1 MPSVSPWKA
10 STFRTNS
17 ARPCRSSKGEY
28 VPAEHEQVGETRNA
42 ALSDELGVT
51 DYLADRFAVVGT
63 PEECRAKVAQI
74 DDSGA
79 DVLQITAISHDPADI
94 IRRFGEEVIAHRS

>member
-1 MPSVSPWKA
+1 M
-10 STFRTNS
+10 
-17 ARPCRSSKGEY
+17 
-28 VPAEHEQVGETRNA
+28 
-42 ALSDELGVT
+42 T

-74 DDSGA
+74 GESGA

-94 IRRFGEEVIAHRS
+94 IRRFGEEVISRLS